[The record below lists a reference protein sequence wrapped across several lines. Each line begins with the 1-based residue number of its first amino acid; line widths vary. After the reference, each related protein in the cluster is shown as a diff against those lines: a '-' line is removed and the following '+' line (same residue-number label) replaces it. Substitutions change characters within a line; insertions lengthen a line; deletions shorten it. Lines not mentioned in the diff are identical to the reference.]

1 MRDFHTQK
9 RQAWL
14 RELQSRQVTSVEL
27 TNTQIVCEFLGA
39 IALFAI
45 PLAML
50 FLFAA
55 LGFE

>member
-14 RELQSRQVTSVEL
+14 RELQSRQAATVEL
-27 TNTQIVCEFLGA
+27 SSGQIIREFLGA
-39 IALFAI
+39 VALFAI

-50 FLFAA
+50 FLGAA